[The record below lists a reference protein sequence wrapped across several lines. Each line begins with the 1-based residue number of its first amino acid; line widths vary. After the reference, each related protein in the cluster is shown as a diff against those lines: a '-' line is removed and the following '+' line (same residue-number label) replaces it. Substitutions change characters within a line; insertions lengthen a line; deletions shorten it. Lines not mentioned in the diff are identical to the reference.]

1 MGPEVPTVVDAIE
14 ITEAVDSQDLP
25 RAVQDAVVVEECP
38 ACGTTVPARVIGT
51 VSVVDEDPR
60 RAPYFVK
67 DGLGGMIDIFG
78 GEVVTTPSCTLCGR
92 EVRNVVADRD
102 APLRCHFCT
111 ELERAFFL
119 LRANNPGAAAIWLL
133 QKVSGR

>member
-1 MGPEVPTVVDAIE
+1 MVDAIE

-38 ACGTTVPARVIGT
+38 ACGTAVPARVIGT
-51 VSVVDEDPR
+51 VSV
-60 RAPYFVK
+60 
-67 DGLGGMIDIFG
+67 
-78 GEVVTTPSCTLCGR
+78 VVTTPSCTLCGR
-92 EVRNVVADRD
+92 EVRNVVADWD
-102 APLRCHFCT
+102 APFLCHFCT